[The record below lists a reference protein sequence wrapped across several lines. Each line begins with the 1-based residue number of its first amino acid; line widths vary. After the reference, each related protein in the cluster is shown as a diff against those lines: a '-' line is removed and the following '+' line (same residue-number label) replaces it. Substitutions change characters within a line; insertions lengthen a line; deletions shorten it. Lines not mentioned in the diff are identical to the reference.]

1 MPNSPSSV
9 ASATYLPHISTTTA
23 MKEFSNREPTYIVGQ
38 SIRSESV
45 TDRLSMAS
53 AMIHPGNFSRR
64 LVTSDE
70 CSKEEVILVPVTVYD
85 KLCTTARHTTFQE
98 QMEQYYGQPMSEII
112 QNGPWGASENT
123 WDD

>member
-1 MPNSPSSV
+1 MQEKSKSV
-9 ASATYLPHISTTTA
+9 IEKELERITITYFCKHIEEIIELA
-23 MKEFSNREPTYIVGQ
+23 NAENRCYV
-38 SIRSESV
+38 
-45 TDRLSMAS
+45 
-53 AMIHPGNFSRR
+53 
-64 LVTSDE
+64 LVDE
-70 CSKEEVILVPVTVYD
+70 CSKEEVILVPVTVYE